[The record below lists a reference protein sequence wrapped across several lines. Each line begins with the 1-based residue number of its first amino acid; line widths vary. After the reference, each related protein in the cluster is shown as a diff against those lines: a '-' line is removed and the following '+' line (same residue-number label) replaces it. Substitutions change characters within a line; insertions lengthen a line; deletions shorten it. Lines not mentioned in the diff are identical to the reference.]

1 MGMYDRDWYRED
13 YRRREQEYGG
23 DFSINSKKVVP
34 HRRKA
39 TGMNSF
45 TALFCPLF
53 AYVSVQA
60 GIALEG
66 NPIPTVISSLLSIIL
81 FVMAVRR
88 RQSYDKG
95 ILNALAMTL
104 AILSAAYSIVPSFF
118 FIYISVSKG
127 ENPFLL
133 SEGWIEKLKTIRIYN
148 PLKQS

>member
-1 MGMYDRDWYRED
+1 MSMYDRDWYRED
-13 YRRREQEYGG
+13 YRRREQEYGR
-23 DFSINSKKVVP
+23 DFRNNSKKVVT

-45 TALFCPLF
+45 TALFCPLI

-66 NPIPTVISSLLSIIL
+66 NPIPTVISSFLSIIL

-104 AILSAAYSIVPSFF
+104 AILSAAYSIVASFF
-118 FIYISVSKG
+118 FIYISVLKG

-133 SEGWIEKLKTIRIYN
+133 SEGWIEKLMTIRIYN
-148 PLKQS
+148 PFKQS